1 MPEWRDEIR
10 QRLAELKLEPTR
22 EAEIIEELSQHLDD
36 RYAELLAGG
45 ATEDEADRMVLAE
58 LRGGQL
64 LAQELR
70 RVVPSIKSNP
80 VVLGAGRKNMLT
92 DFGQDLRYG
101 IRMLRKS
108 PGFTLVAVLSLT
120 LGIGANTAIFQL
132 LNTVVIRSLPV
143 ANPQEIAVVQITD
156 MTGARG
162 SFNSPYMVVTNPIWE
177 RIRDQQQSFSG
188 IFAWSNDGFNIS
200 PSGEARF
207 ARGLWVSGNFFTV
220 LGVQP
225 ILGRVFT
232 TADDQRGCGATGVV
246 ISHAFWQR
254 EFGGDPA
261 VIGRTLALDGQS
273 LEIIGVTPAGFFG
286 LEIGRSF
293 DVAVPICAEAII
305 RGKNNRLDVGT
316 SWWLIVMGRLK
327 PGQSIAEATNHLDS
341 ISPGIFEATL
351 PANYPAVNVPNYLGF
366 KLAAFPARQGESQL
380 RENYTAP
387 LWVLLAL
394 AGLVLLIACAN
405 LANLL
410 LARASVREREMA
422 VRLALGASR
431 SRLIRQL
438 MAESILLAAIGTGL
452 GLLLA
457 RVLSQFLV
465 SLLSTDGN
473 PLFLNLNA
481 DWRVLAFTLG
491 LATSTCVLFGL
502 IPALRATRTD
512 PGAVMKASGRG
523 LTTNRERFG
532 LRRALVA
539 LQVALSLV
547 LLVGALL
554 FSGSLRNLLTLD
566 MGFQQDGIL
575 ITNIGLDRLNLPVER
590 RVAFKQELVDRL
602 QAIPG
607 VYAAAET
614 NVVPLSGSATGN
626 NAWMDDADSE
636 QKTNT
641 LFSRVGPG
649 YFKTLDT
656 PLLAGREFDARDTA
670 LSPQVAIV
678 NQTFAR
684 QLANGANP
692 VGKRF
697 RVEATPYDPET
708 VYEIVGL
715 VKDTKYLS
723 LQETPSP
730 IAFRPLSQSPRPS
743 PSGQILIRSN
753 APLPGL
759 IASVKSTLAEIN
771 PDIQF
776 TFQVFK
782 TQIQDSL
789 LRERLMA
796 TLSSFFGFLAALL
809 ASIGLYGVISYMVAR
824 RTHEIGI
831 RMALG
836 ANRRNVLMIVMREA
850 AILVTAGLTVGT
862 VLALVVART
871 ASALLFGLQPNDPAT
886 FAMAVTLLVV
896 IAAVASYVPA
906 RRAARLDP
914 MVALRDE

>member
-1 MPEWRDEIR
+1 MPKWKDEITK
-10 QRLAELKLEPTR
+10 RLAGMKLEPTR

-36 RYAELLAGG
+36 RYAELRAGG
-45 ATEDEADRMVLAE
+45 ATDDEADRIVLAE
-58 LRGGQL
+58 LSSRHL
-64 LAQELR
+64 LAQELGS
-70 RVVPSIKSNP
+70 VVPSINSSP
-80 VVLGAGRKNMLT
+80 VVLGARSKNMLR

-101 IRMLRKS
+101 VRMMRRNPS
-108 PGFTLVAVLSLT
+108 FTLIAVMSLT

-132 LNTVVIRSLPV
+132 LNTVLLRSLPV
-143 ANPQEIAVVQITD
+143 ANPQELAEIRITD

-162 SFNSPYMVVTNPIWE
+162 SFSSPYPAVTNPLWE
-177 RIRDQQQSFSG
+177 RIRDQQQAFSDL
-188 IFAWSNDGFNIS
+188 FAWSSDNFNIS
-200 PSGEARF
+200 PSGEARV

-225 ILGRVFT
+225 ALGRVFIA
-232 TADDQRGCGATGVV
+232 ADDQRGCGTAGVV
-246 ISHAFWQR
+246 ISHSFWQR

-261 VIGRTLALDGQS
+261 VIGRTLTFDGQS
-273 LEIIGVTPAGFFG
+273 LEIIGVTPASFFG
-286 LEIGRSF
+286 LEIGQSF
-293 DVAVPICAEAII
+293 DVAVPICAESMI
-305 RGKNNRLDVGT
+305 RGKNNRLDAGT
-316 SWWLIVMGRLK
+316 SWWLTVMGRLK
-327 PGQSIAEATNHLDS
+327 PGQTVAEATNHLDS
-341 ISPGIFEATL
+341 ISPGLFEATL

-366 KLAAFPARQGESQL
+366 KLAAYPAGTGISQL
-380 RENYTAP
+380 RDKYSAP
-387 LWVLLAL
+387 LWLLLAL

-410 LARASVREREMA
+410 LARASVRERELA

-438 MAESILLAAIGTGL
+438 MAESILLAALGAGL
-452 GLLLA
+452 GLFLA
-457 RVLSQFLV
+457 RELSQFLV

-473 PLFLNLNA
+473 PLFLNLNS

-491 LATSTCVLFGL
+491 LATATCMLFGL

-512 PGAVMKASGRG
+512 PAAVMKASGRG
-523 LTTNRERFG
+523 LTTSRERFG
-532 LRRALVA
+532 MRRVLVA

-566 MGFQQDGIL
+566 AGFQQDGIL
-575 ITNIGLDRLNLPVER
+575 ITSVGLSRLNLPVER
-590 RVAFKQELVDRL
+590 RAAVKQEIVERL

-614 NVVPLSGSATGN
+614 SVVPLSGSATSNGV
-626 NAWMDDADSE
+626 WMDGADPE
-636 QKTNT
+636 QKTDT

-649 YFKTLDT
+649 YFRMLDT

-670 LSPQVAIV
+670 TSPKVAIV
-678 NQTFAR
+678 NETFAR
-684 QLANGANP
+684 QLTNGANLI
-692 VGKRF
+692 GERF
-697 RVEATPYDPET
+697 RIEATPYDPET

-723 LQETPSP
+723 LQETFSP
-730 IAFRPLSQSPRPS
+730 IAFLPISQSPRPS

-753 APLPGL
+753 TPLPGL
-759 IASVKSTLAEIN
+759 IASVKSTLMEIN
-771 PDIQF
+771 PDIRF
-776 TFQVFK
+776 RFQVFK
-782 TQIQDSL
+782 TQIRDSL

-796 TLSSFFGFLAALL
+796 TLSGFFGFLAALL
-809 ASIGLYGVISYMVAR
+809 ASIGLYGVISYMVGR

-836 ANRRNVLMIVMREA
+836 ASRRNVLMIVMREA
-850 AILVTAGLTVGT
+850 AILLVAGLAIGT
-862 VLALVVART
+862 VLALVVTRT
-871 ASALLFGLQPNDPAT
+871 AGALLFGLQPNDPAT
-886 FAMAVTLLVV
+886 FVIAVTLLAV
-896 IAAVASYVPA
+896 IAALASYVPA